1 MKFVKGISLF
11 LIYPLVFLAAG
22 FFVGVKSVQF
32 FYPGTVQE
40 EKTEDSWTAETEKQA
55 ARDAAEKVS
64 DMEAGM
70 DTGMETGMEA
80 GTEAVLENATQSAA
94 GAETGM
100 EAGQADTVLPP
111 LAKTASTNSEKLCV
125 DTEYVLEETDVL
137 TQSVVET
144 VWRLPA
150 KYVGMDREQFLTAM
164 ENYEAFP
171 PLAEMERG
179 FVGLEVLSFS
189 RERVVV
195 QMNYQYLQ
203 PSQSFYLAVLN
214 NEVVVYLED
223 RQTIYINTGIPLEN
237 LPEEVQLTIMQMQYV
252 EDEESLYH
260 FLETYSS

>member
-1 MKFVKGISLF
+1 MKLVKGISLF

-40 EKTEDSWTAETEKQA
+40 ERTEDFRPAETKKQA

-70 DTGMETGMEA
+70 ETGMDAEA
-80 GTEAVLENATQSAA
+80 EAVPENGTQSAA
-94 GAETGM
+94 GAETAM
-100 EAGQADTVLPP
+100 EDGQADTVLPP
-111 LAKTASTNSEKLCV
+111 LAKTASSNSERLCV

-195 QMNYQYLQ
+195 QMNYQYIQ

-223 RQTIYINTGIPLEN
+223 RQTIYINTGIPMEN
-237 LPEEVQLTIMQMQYV
+237 LPEEVQLTIMQMQFV

>member
-11 LIYPLVFLAAG
+11 FIYPLLLLTVG
-22 FFVGVKSVQF
+22 FYAGVKSVQF
-32 FYPGTVQE
+32 FYPGVAQE
-40 EKTEDSWTAETEKQA
+40 EKTESSQPAEEEKQMVKEI
-55 ARDAAEKVS
+55 AEYSEEVS
-64 DMEAGM
+64 
-70 DTGMETGMEA
+70 
-80 GTEAVLENATQSAA
+80 ENEVKS
-94 GAETGM
+94 
-100 EAGQADTVLPP
+100 TVESMQP
-111 LAKTASTNSEKLCV
+111 AKEVSSNSEKLCV

-144 VWRLPA
+144 AWRLPD
-150 KYVGMDREQFLTAM
+150 KYVGMDREQFMTAM

-223 RQTIYINTGIPLEN
+223 RETIYINTGIPLEN
-237 LPEEVQLTIMQMQYV
+237 LPEEIQLSIMQMQFI
-252 EDEESLYH
+252 ENEESLYH

>member
-40 EKTEDSWTAETEKQA
+40 EKTEDSRPAETEKQA
-55 ARDAAEKVS
+55 ARDAAERVA
-64 DMEAGM
+64 DMEAGLE
-70 DTGMETGMEA
+70 GA
-80 GTEAVLENATQSAA
+80 TEAVLDSSTQSGA
-94 GAETGM
+94 GTETVT
-100 EAGQADTVLPP
+100 EAGQADTVPP
-111 LAKTASTNSEKLCV
+111 LAKTASSNSEKLCV

-150 KYVGMDREQFLTAM
+150 KYVGMDREQFLIAM

-195 QMNYQYLQ
+195 QMNYQYIQ

-237 LPEEVQLTIMQMQYV
+237 LPEEVQLTIMQMQFV